1 MYYGIRMG
9 SPRVSD
15 IVSICDSLWPPAYA
29 EPWDSVGLVVG
40 DPAAEVSHI
49 HLALDPMDAVIEEA
63 KGLGADFLFT
73 HHPLL
78 LRGITTVA
86 ADTLKGGAITELIRA
101 GIAQY
106 NAHTNADSVIGGVS
120 DVLAEA
126 IGLTELT
133 PLVQHSDAPA
143 GVGLGRVGTLP
154 SRMSVR
160 DLATHLAQATPATAT
175 GVRIAG
181 DPEVEVER
189 VAVLGG
195 AGDSLFDEVRATG
208 AEVYITSDLRHHP
221 ATEARDTA
229 HRRSAGTPHLIDISH
244 WAAESMWMTR
254 AAAQL
259 RERLTDGGM
268 DVTVTVL
275 EISTD
280 PWTER
285 IGQAGG

>member
-15 IVSICDSLWPPAYA
+15 ITSICETLWPSSYA
-29 EPWDSVGLVVG
+29 EPWDSVGLAVG

-49 HLALDPMDAVIEEA
+49 HLALDPMDAVIDEA
-63 KGLGADFLFT
+63 AALGADFLFT

-86 ADTLKGGAITELIRA
+86 ADTLKGGAISRLIRS
-101 GIAQY
+101 GIAQF

-126 IGLTELT
+126 IGLEDLT
-133 PLVQHSDAPA
+133 PLVQHRDAPA

-154 SRMSVR
+154 EELSVR
-160 DLATHLAQATPATAT
+160 ALATRLAETAPATAT
-175 GVRIAG
+175 GIRIAG
-181 DPEVEVER
+181 DPEARVR
-189 VAVLGG
+189 QVAVLGG
-195 AGDSLFDEVRATG
+195 AGDSLFAEVRATG

-229 HRRSAGTPHLIDISH
+229 HRRAPSTPHLIDISH

-254 AAAQL
+254 AAGQL
-259 RERLTDGGM
+259 RDRLAAAGM
-268 DVTVTVL
+268 DVRVTVSEL
-275 EISTD
+275 STD
-280 PWTER
+280 PWVER
-285 IGQAGG
+285 IGQTGE